1 MDIQYRYIKR
11 GEESAVAALV
21 AAVFMAHVAPHYTQE
36 GVEEFLGYAE
46 VSEFTRR
53 LQREHVILVAVT
65 GGDEDEEAQIVG
77 MIEVREQ
84 RHISLLFV
92 AGAYQGRGIATALLA
107 RAIRRCRRVNP
118 DLAALTVHASP
129 NAVPIY
135 RRLGFVPSAEEQVVH
150 GIRYTPMT
158 LVLASDELALGL
170 RA

>member
-1 MDIQYRYIKR
+1 MDIQYRHIKR

-21 AAVFMAHVAPHYTQE
+21 EAVFMAHVAPLYTPE

-53 LQREHVILVAVT
+53 LQREHVILVAET
-65 GGDEDEEAQIVG
+65 DAQIVG
-77 MIEVREQ
+77 MIELREQ

-92 AGAYQGRGIATALLA
+92 ADAYQGRGIASEMLA
-107 RAIRRCRRVNP
+107 RAIQLCRRVNP
-118 DLAALTVHASP
+118 DLRALTVHASP
-129 NAVPIY
+129 NAAPIY

-158 LVLASDELALGL
+158 LVLASDASVSGL
-170 RA
+170 RS

>member
-1 MDIQYRYIKR
+1 MKRMDIQYRHIKR

-21 AAVFMAHVAPHYTQE
+21 EAVFMAHVAPLYTPE

-53 LQREHVILVAVT
+53 LQREHVILVAETDV
-65 GGDEDEEAQIVG
+65 QIVG
-77 MIEVREQ
+77 MIEIREQ

-92 AGAYQGRGIATALLA
+92 AGAYQRRGIATELLA
-107 RAIRRCRRVNP
+107 RAIQLCRRVNP
-118 DLAALTVHASP
+118 DLTALTVHASP

-135 RRLGFVPSAEEQVVH
+135 RRLGFAASAEEQVVH

-158 LVLASDELALGL
+158 LVLKND
-170 RA
+170 